1 MATSALKS
9 IALFELKTRLS
20 RISTWVYFG
29 VFFTIAM
36 LWIAAAGGI
45 FKEANISFGSGKVF
59 INSPFALSQTV
70 SILGMFGLI
79 IMATVMGR
87 AVQQDFEYR
96 SHHFFFTS
104 PINKFQYLGGRF

>member
-45 FKEANISFGSGKVF
+45 FKEAKAIMDPQDIFNPKKKADAVWDYSF
-59 INSPFALSQTV
+59 
-70 SILGMFGLI
+70 
-79 IMATVMGR
+79 
-87 AVQQDFEYR
+87 
-96 SHHFFFTS
+96 SHIRDHF
-104 PINKFQYLGGRF
+104 